1 MPEQTIE
8 SLSIKRL
15 EILSEAGD
23 ADAALMPPLSEEQI
37 KELYE
42 LLFVTRTFDGRA
54 LNLQREGRLGTY
66 APVLGQEASQVGSAY
81 AFEKTDWLFPSFR
94 EMAVFMTIGYPMN
107 MIFQYWSGDERGLR
121 IPDDL
126 NIFPI
131 SIPVG
136 THILHAVGA
145 AVAMKYKGD
154 KKAAGVYFGDGG
166 TSEGDFHEGM
176 NFAGTFKAPVVFICQ
191 NNHWAISVPRERQT
205 AARSLAQKAVAY
217 GFEGIQVD
225 GNDVFAVYKATRDAI
240 DKAKRGEGPTLI
252 ECVTYRMA
260 DHTTADDAS
269 RYRTKEV
276 IEAWKPKDPIV
287 RVKLF
292 MEKKGIWTEAYQK
305 ELEEKSKARVDE
317 WVRMEES
324 VERPSP
330 KDMFMFTYE
339 KPTPRQLKEMG
350 DF

>member
-1 MPEQTIE
+1 MPEKTIE
-8 SLSIKRL
+8 SFSVKRL
-15 EILSEAGD
+15 EILGETGD
-23 ADAALMPPLSEEQI
+23 ADAALMPPLSDGQI
-37 KELYE
+37 RELYE
-42 LLFVTRTFDGRA
+42 LLVISRTFDGRA

-81 AFEKTDWLFPSFR
+81 AFDKTDWLFPSFR

-107 MIFQYWSGDERGLR
+107 MIFQYWSGDERGLK

-145 AVAMKYKGD
+145 AMAMKYKGD
-154 KKAAGVYFGDGG
+154 KKASGVYFGDGG

-176 NFAGTFKAPVVFICQ
+176 NFAGVFKAPVVFICQ
-191 NNHWAISVPRERQT
+191 NNHWAISVPREKQT
-205 AARSLAQKAVAY
+205 AAKSLAQKAIAY

-225 GNDVFAVYKATRDAI
+225 GNDVFAVYKATKDAV

-269 RYRTKEV
+269 RYRTKEL
-276 IEAWKPKDPIV
+276 IEAWKPKDPIL
-287 RVKLF
+287 RMKLF
-292 MEKKGIWTEAYQK
+292 MEKKGVWTETYQK

-317 WVRMEES
+317 WVRLEES
-324 VERPSP
+324 VERPDP
-330 KDMFMFTYE
+330 KDMFLYTYE
-339 KPTPRQLKEMG
+339 KPTPRQIREMG

>member
-1 MPEQTIE
+1 MPEKTIE
-8 SLSIKRL
+8 SFSVKRL
-15 EILSEAGD
+15 EILGETGD
-23 ADAALMPPLSEEQI
+23 ADAALMPPLSDGQI
-37 KELYE
+37 RELYE
-42 LLFVTRTFDGRA
+42 LLVISRTFDGRA

-81 AFEKTDWLFPSFR
+81 AFDKTDWLFPSFR

-107 MIFQYWSGDERGLR
+107 MIFQYWSGDERGLK

-145 AVAMKYKGD
+145 AMAMKYKGD
-154 KKAAGVYFGDGG
+154 KKASGVYFGDGG

-176 NFAGTFKAPVVFICQ
+176 NFAGVFKAPVVFICQ
-191 NNHWAISVPRERQT
+191 NNHWAISVPREKQT
-205 AARSLAQKAVAY
+205 AAKSLAQKAIAY

-225 GNDVFAVYKATRDAI
+225 GNDVFAVYKATKDAV

-269 RYRTKEV
+269 RYRTKEL
-276 IEAWKPKDPIV
+276 IEAWKPKDPIL
-287 RVKLF
+287 RMKLF
-292 MEKKGIWTEAYQK
+292 MEKKGIWTETYQK

-317 WVRMEES
+317 WVRLEES
-324 VERPSP
+324 VERPDP
-330 KDMFMFTYE
+330 KDMFLYTYE
-339 KPTPRQLKEMG
+339 KPTPRQIREMG

>member
-1 MPEQTIE
+1 MPEKTIE
-8 SLSIKRL
+8 SFSVKRL
-15 EILSEAGD
+15 EILGETGD
-23 ADAALMPPLSEEQI
+23 ADAALMPPLSDGQI
-37 KELYE
+37 RELYE
-42 LLFVTRTFDGRA
+42 LLVISRTFDGRA

-81 AFEKTDWLFPSFR
+81 AFDKTDWLFTSFR
-94 EMAVFMTIGYPMN
+94 EMAVFMTIGYPMH
-107 MIFQYWSGDERGLR
+107 MIFQYWAGDERGMKV
-121 IPDDL
+121 PDDL

-145 AVAMKYKGD
+145 AMAMKYKGD
-154 KKAAGVYFGDGG
+154 KKASGVYFGDGG

-176 NFAGTFKAPVVFICQ
+176 NFAGVFKAPVVFICQ
-191 NNHWAISVPRERQT
+191 NNHWAISVPREKQT
-205 AARSLAQKAVAY
+205 AAKSLAQKAIAY

-225 GNDVFAVYKATRDAI
+225 GNDVFAVYKATKDAV

-269 RYRTKEV
+269 RYRTKEL
-276 IEAWKPKDPIV
+276 IEAWKPKDPIL
-287 RVKLF
+287 RMKLF
-292 MEKKGIWTEAYQK
+292 MEKKGIWAETYQK

-317 WVRMEES
+317 WVRLEES
-324 VERPSP
+324 VERPDP
-330 KDMFMFTYE
+330 KDMFLYTYE
-339 KPTPRQLKEMG
+339 KPTPRQIREMG